1 LIVGKRLA
9 KTLANAA
16 HHKLATDIELLEVKK
31 YSSYTDFLLI
41 LSGKNRLHL
50 DALQETLKEMLM
62 DRDVSIL
69 GIEGSAQS
77 GWVII
82 DVGSIIVHIFDPE
95 KRSYYNLYALWGDAP
110 SVDLEF
116 SKKPPARRARKST
129 PEKQ

>member
-1 LIVGKRLA
+1 MIVGKRLA